1 MEPNLDKKTEEHQKE
16 PIGALISI
24 IVVVAI
30 IFIGAYYFLKNLPFN
45 KGAQRADSSASVS
58 Q

>member
-1 MEPNLDKKTEEHQKE
+1 MEPNFDKSTEEPQKE

-24 IVVVAI
+24 IVVVSI
-30 IFIGAYYFLKNLPFN
+30 IFIGAYYFLKGVSLD
-45 KGAQRADSSASVS
+45 KTVQKAESSASVS